1 MRVVDDLRN
10 GLFSL
15 MQQAPKLSVIGEDIV
30 DPYGGAFKVTKGL
43 HDAFPDRVRA
53 MPISESSIVGFG
65 LGMSLR
71 GHPVIAEIMFGDFLT
86 LTLDQLLNHAAKVEW
101 MFDGAVKAPLIIRT
115 PMGGGRG
122 YGPTHSQSIEKHFCG
137 IPGLT
142 VFAVNQFASPA
153 ELLKQAFALQSP
165 VLFIENKITYS
176 KLVETERLVS
186 HASPD
191 VVLLTY
197 GGVSEICVKSAERLL
212 KDEEISV
219 NVIPLEQL
227 SPFPAEQVRRAVSNC
242 DRVVVVEEGTEEW
255 GFAAACAES
264 LLAGGMRPN
273 RFKSIAAPSMPIPSA
288 KDWEVSI
295 LPNVDR
301 VSNEILSL
309 F

>member
-10 GLFSL
+10 GLFAL
-15 MQQAPKLSVIGEDIV
+15 MQQDPKLSVIGEDIV

-142 VFAVNQFASPA
+142 VLAVNQFASPA
-153 ELLKQAFALQSP
+153 QLLKRAAALQSP

-176 KLVETERLVS
+176 KLVETDRVIN
-186 HASPD
+186 HDAPD
-191 VVLLTY
+191 VVVLTY
-197 GGVSEICVKSAERLL
+197 GGVSEVCVKSAERLL
-212 KDEEISV
+212 KEEEIAI
-219 NVIPLEQL
+219 NVVPLEQL
-227 SPFPAEQVRRAVSNC
+227 SPFPTEQVVSAVSGC
-242 DRVVVVEEGTEEW
+242 QRVVVVEEGTEQW
-255 GFAAACAES
+255 GFAAACAEA
-264 LLAGGMRPN
+264 LLASGDAPDH
-273 RFKSIAAPSMPIPSA
+273 FASIAAPSIPIPSA
-288 KDWEVSI
+288 KDWELSI
-295 LPNVDR
+295 LPNIDR
-301 VSNEILSL
+301 VSDEILSL

>member
-15 MQQAPKLSVIGEDIV
+15 MQQDPKLSVIGEDIV

-43 HDAFPDRVRA
+43 YDAFPDRVRA

-142 VFAVNQFASPA
+142 VLAVNQFASPA
-153 ELLKQAFALQSP
+153 QLLKKAAALQAP

-176 KLVETERLVS
+176 KLVETDRLVN
-186 HASPD
+186 HETPD
-191 VVLLTY
+191 VVVLTY
-197 GGVSEICVKSAERLL
+197 GGVSEFCVKGAERLL
-212 KDEEISV
+212 KDEEIAV
-219 NVIPLEQL
+219 NVVPLEQL
-227 SPFPAEQVRRAVSNC
+227 SPFPVDQVVTAVGGC
-242 DRVVVVEEGTEEW
+242 KRVVVVEEGTEQW
-255 GFAAACAES
+255 GFAAACAEA
-264 LLAGGMRPN
+264 LLSSGTAPD
-273 RFKSIAAPSMPIPSA
+273 RFASIAAPSIPIPSA
-288 KDWEVSI
+288 KDWELSI
-295 LPNVDR
+295 LPNIDR
-301 VSNEILSL
+301 VSEEILSL